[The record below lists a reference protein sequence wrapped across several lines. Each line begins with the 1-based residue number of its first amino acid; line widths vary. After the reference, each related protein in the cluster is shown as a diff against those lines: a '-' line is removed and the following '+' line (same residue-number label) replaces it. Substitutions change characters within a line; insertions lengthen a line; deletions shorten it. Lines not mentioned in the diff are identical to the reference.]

1 MLDQRPDLDVLDRL
15 RQAGRIAATA
25 REAGLRR
32 VLPGTRLRDVCRLV
46 EDEIERLGGGLAF
59 PVQTSLNHVAAHYCP
74 GLDDESCYAAGDLA
88 KLDIGVHVEGWVVDT
103 AVTVEVG
110 RADGSHPMIAA
121 ARDALSAAIAV
132 AGPGVPVSALSTAI
146 ARAIR
151 GAGFRPMRN
160 LCGHGVGYYTV
171 HCPPPVPNE
180 PDEGFERLRPGM
192 AFAIEPFATD
202 GAGLVAESG
211 QPEVFRVD
219 PRLGPAA
226 AGVEADG
233 LADIVGAI
241 QELRGLPFARHQL
254 LRFGRGRVDET
265 LALLQSRGALQSFA
279 PLLEATRRPV
289 AQAEHTLYVSE
300 DGVEVLTR

>member
-1 MLDQRPDLDVLDRL
+1 MLDQRPDLQALDRL
-15 RQAGRIAATA
+15 RRAGRIAAAA
-25 REAGLRR
+25 RESGQRR
-32 VLPGTRLRDVCRLV
+32 VQPGARLLDVCRHV
-46 EDEIERLGGGLAF
+46 ESEIERLGGELAF
-59 PVQTSLNHVAAHYCP
+59 PVQTSVNHVAAHYCP
-74 GLDDESCYAAGDLA
+74 GLDDQSRYAEGDLA

-110 RADGSHPMIAA
+110 RPDGEHALIAA
-121 ARDALSAAIAV
+121 ARAGLAAAIAV
-132 AGPGVPVSALSTAI
+132 SGPGVPVSTLSAAI
-146 ARAIR
+146 AAAIR

-180 PDEGFERLRPGM
+180 PDAGLERLYPGM

-202 GAGLVAESG
+202 GAGLVAELG

-219 PRLGPAA
+219 PRLGLA
-226 AGVEADG
+226 VVADG
-233 LADIVGAI
+233 EVGEVLAAI

-254 LRFGRGRVDET
+254 LRFGRARVEAT
-265 LALLQSRGALQSFA
+265 LARLRAQGALQSFA
-279 PLLEATRRPV
+279 PLREATRRPV
-289 AQAEHTLYVSE
+289 AQAEHTLYVGE